1 MADPAPPPPTFEAP
15 ADVFTALGR
24 AYCSGHTKEAFDAVL
39 DHGLRSFGSDLINSP
54 QQVTGCLLDE
64 ARDEGQAPPR
74 TLLTYL
80 APLTPRLDLVRAVL
94 DRGADP
100 NVLNL
105 WDTNT
110 PLNHA
115 VRHIDSDRVP
125 FIRLLLAYGADPCL
139 GRDRS
144 GYSPLTRA
152 VVMGCADSLKLL
164 VDHAPAPAVT
174 PAVDALDLNGLGP
187 LHYAASRGHLVIV
200 RLLLD
205 RGADPSLAG
214 RRGTTPL
221 LYATAGRQDA
231 PPLGLRHSLS
241 HSPEFVAIARLLLAR
256 GGCDPNRPDDTGMA
270 TLHNVLR
277 RLPWPGLPNSEVELQ
292 KWQDM
297 LKMLLVFGADP
308 FRQHQGGRS
317 ANTIATDNSS
327 LVGFQWSVPQQL
339 AASLFAATR
348 GWPPIHIA
356 AAVRSPVDGAMALA
370 SGHIDT
376 ARCSLP
382 KLLEISASP
391 SPLERPSDVV
401 PVCPTTVTFVR
412 RAMAR
417 WSPSTHPLFHRRFRD
432 RIRTVLLLFARHG
445 LTDAFAAN
453 ASAKARM
460 PALEQETVR
469 HICSFL
475 LRRDWQVRAS

>member
-1 MADPAPPPPTFEAP
+1 MANPTPTFAAP

-24 AYCSGHTKEAFDAVL
+24 AYCSGHTKEAFEAVL
-39 DHGLRSFGSDLINSP
+39 DHGLRVFGSDLINSH
-54 QQVTGCLLDE
+54 QQAEVVFVFPHE

-74 TLLTYL
+74 TLLSYL
-80 APLTPRLDLVRAVL
+80 APLTPRLELVRAVL

-100 NVLNL
+100 NVMADR
-105 WDTNT
+105 DTNT

-115 VRHIDSDRVP
+115 VRHFDSDRVP
-125 FIRLLLAYGADPCL
+125 FIRLLLAYGADPGL

-164 VDHAPAPAVT
+164 VDHGGA

-187 LHYAASRGHLVIV
+187 LHYAASRGHLEIV

-221 LYATAGRQDA
+221 LYAATGRQGA
-231 PPLGLRHSLS
+231 PPPGPGHSRS
-241 HSPEFVAIARLLLAR
+241 PAPEFVAIARLLLAR

-277 RLPWPGLPNSEVELQ
+277 RPPLPGLPNFEVEHQ
-292 KWQDM
+292 QWQDM
-297 LKMLLVFGADP
+297 LKLLLVFGADP

-327 LVGFQWSVPQQL
+327 RPQQL
-339 AASLFAATR
+339 ARSLFTATR

-356 AAVRSPVDGAMALA
+356 AAVRSPVAGALALA
-370 SGHIDT
+370 SGQIDT

-382 KLLEISASP
+382 KLLEICSSP
-391 SPLERPSDVV
+391 SPLELPSDVV

-412 RAMAR
+412 RAMAQ

-432 RIRTVLLLFARHG
+432 RISTVLLVFARDG
-445 LTDAFAAN
+445 MADAFA

-475 LRRDWQVRAS
+475 LRRDWQV